1 MGGVGVPERIG
12 IDVLAD
18 PGARLGAHE
27 DPVDTAGGEGT
38 APGPAGKQDGVRP
51 DRLRVRLQDGVQVRR
66 ERDVA
71 VLAPFALLEP
81 STAVRAAA
89 PSSPMPWHSCWRS
102 TSRPNDRPGPMWM
115 WRQTR
120 EASRALR
127 CGSIA
132 RILEEKRTWRRRRPR
147 SGCISAGRPSI
158 SAFILAMPGHSFSPC
173 GFGGGSSC
181 RATSLGSS

>member
-1 MGGVGVPERIG
+1 MRADWTASGAYTSGSTARHAGATRLASGSAATTSTTRAERAAFQEMGGVGVPERIG

-89 PSSPMPWHSCWRS
+89 PSSP
-102 TSRPNDRPGPMWM
+102 
-115 WRQTR
+115 
-120 EASRALR
+120 
-127 CGSIA
+127 
-132 RILEEKRTWRRRRPR
+132 
-147 SGCISAGRPSI
+147 
-158 SAFILAMPGHSFSPC
+158 
-173 GFGGGSSC
+173 
-181 RATSLGSS
+181 